1 MKTKTL
7 TLAFLAL
14 LLAGFAYALRNSVRV
29 WWQSREL
36 PGESAHAARS
46 DAATAASGQRK
57 ILYYQDPMHPWYKS
71 DKPGI
76 APDCGT
82 KLVPVYA
89 DEGAG
94 VESAPPG
101 SVRIS
106 PTQQQLIGV
115 TTATA
120 AYRSVDRTIR
130 TVGQAAIDE
139 TRVASVHTRVSGW
152 VQKVF
157 VNYTL
162 EHVHQGEPLFTI
174 YSPDLL
180 ATEEEYLLA
189 LKAQRTLGQSP
200 IQEVE
205 AGGQTLLE
213 AARRRLS
220 LSEVSPEQI
229 REIEETG
236 KPQREITFY
245 SPATG
250 HVLER
255 KVFPNQY
262 VTPETEL
269 YKVSDHSVMWVY
281 ASIYEFEMPFVSLG
295 QEALVTT
302 EALPGRTFQGRVS
315 FVEPHLMDETRTMR
329 VRMEFPNPDLQLKP
343 GMFVN
348 VELHRSLGRQLT
360 VPADAVLDSGTRQR
374 VFVDR
379 GKGYFE
385 PREVEVGERS
395 EDYATITRGLRHGER
410 VVTRANFLVDSE
422 SNLRQALSG
431 MQGMPGM
438 QREGGGTGGGASH
451 EHHH

>member
-1 MKTKTL
+1 MKSKAL

-14 LLAGFAYALRNSVRV
+14 LLAGLAYALRNSVRV

-46 DAATAASGQRK
+46 AAATAASGQRK

-76 APDCGT
+76 APDCGM

-89 DEGAG
+89 DEGAAP
-94 VESAPPG
+94 ESAPPG

-106 PTQQQLIGV
+106 PAQQQLIGV

-120 AYRSVDRTIR
+120 AYRSVDRAIR

-200 IQEVE
+200 IHEVE
-205 AGGQTLLE
+205 AGAQTLLE

-329 VRMEFPNPDLQLKP
+329 VRMEFPNPDFQLKP

-348 VELHRSLGRQLT
+348 VELHRGLGRVLT
-360 VPADAVLDSGTRQR
+360 VPVDAVLDSGTRQR

-379 GKGYFE
+379 GHGYFE

-395 EDYATITRGLRHGER
+395 EDYAAITRGLRRGER

-431 MQGMPGM
+431 MQGMPEM
-438 QREGGGTGGGASH
+438 QHEGGGAGGGASH
-451 EHHH
+451 ERHH